1 MDELGKAYARCETI
15 AAAHYE
21 NFRIGSWL
29 MPRGNRRHL
38 AALYAFARGADDLA
52 DEPDAPVDRLGALN
66 RWEDE
71 LDRAIAG
78 ESDEPVFVATAHTLQ
93 VKDLDISHLR
103 DLLRAFRY
111 DAAFVPYADY
121 QALRAYCGNSA
132 NPVGRLVLRLFD
144 VRDLTAD
151 ALSDEVCT
159 GLQLAN
165 FWQDLS
171 VDLPRGRSTLPLAD
185 LDAYPGARLALQS
198 GEANPAFRELMELE
212 IGRTRRSL
220 LCGYELASIL
230 PRRAAFEIRCFTGAG
245 LAILD
250 SIAAGVE
257 DLLKHRPIVRS
268 WDQIRIF
275 TGALW
280 PPREIR
286 SAKIAL
292 AEVERC

>member
-1 MDELGKAYARCETI
+1 MDELSEAYARCETI

-29 MPRGNRRHL
+29 MPRENRRHL

-52 DEPDAPVDRLGALN
+52 DEPDAPKDRLGALN

-71 LDRAIAG
+71 LDRALVG
-78 ESDEPVFVATAHTLQ
+78 ESDEPVFIATAHTLR
-93 VKDLDISHLR
+93 VKDLDSTYLR
-103 DLLRAFRY
+103 DLLHAFRY
-111 DAAFVPYADY
+111 DATFVPYPDFES
-121 QALRAYCGNSA
+121 LRAYCGHSA

-144 VRDLTAD
+144 VRDSTAD

-171 VDLPRGRSTLPLAD
+171 IDLPRGRSTLPVAD
-185 LDAYPGARLALQS
+185 LDAYPGARLALQT
-198 GEANPAFRELMELE
+198 GEVNPAFRELMELE

-220 LCGYELASIL
+220 LCGYELAALL
-230 PRRAAFEIRCFTGAG
+230 PRRAAFEIQCFTGAG
-245 LAILD
+245 LAIVD

-257 DLLKHRPIVRS
+257 GLLKHRPIVHS
-268 WDQIRIF
+268 WDQVQIF
-275 TGALW
+275 ARALR
-280 PPREIR
+280 PPRQTR
-286 SAKIAL
+286 SVETAL
-292 AEVERC
+292 AEVDRC